1 MLPEG
6 ATEIGISKRV
16 TRYAMFLSCFFTDYQ
31 PLKGL
36 NSKKEKKSILYISY
50 KANEYWYFVMDKIKL
65 WLNMQ
70 V

>member
-1 MLPEG
+1 MLPVG

-16 TRYAMFLSCFFTDYQ
+16 TRCAMLLSCFFTDYQ
-31 PLKGL
+31 SLTGL
-36 NSKKEKKSILYISY
+36 NSKKGNKSILYIGY
-50 KANEYWYFVMDKIKL
+50 KANKYWYFVMDKIKL